1 MSKSEMC
8 LSILHMDQTIE
19 ISQIVIA
26 FKVCNITLMCKDYW
40 ISITITNELITC
52 KNYRLSRLMPY
63 RVSHQIRL

>member
-52 KNYRLSRLMPY
+52 KY
-63 RVSHQIRL
+63 